1 LHLLPLALILINI
14 LPLPLLVPGAVL
26 GIVSGVAASETPVVI
41 CLAIL
46 LLLLI
51 VSLSWKLG
59 AVGCLLLLLLRS
71 DYSSPLL
78 LLGAPVLTVGHNPEA
93 MWLS

>member
-1 LHLLPLALILINI
+1 M
-14 LPLPLLVPGAVL
+14 
-26 GIVSGVAASETPVVI
+26 SGVAACETPIVI

-59 AVGCLLLLLLRS
+59 AVGCLLRS
-71 DYSSPLL
+71 DHPSPLL
-78 LLGAPVLTVGHNPEA
+78 LLGSPVLSVRHNPEA
-93 MWLS
+93 PWLS

>member
-1 LHLLPLALILINI
+1 M
-14 LPLPLLVPGAVL
+14 
-26 GIVSGVAASETPVVI
+26 SGVAACETPVVI

-59 AVGCLLLLLLRS
+59 VVGCLLLLLLRS
-71 DYSSPLL
+71 DYPSPLL
-78 LLGAPVLTVGHNPEA
+78 LLGAPVLSVGHNPEA
-93 MWLS
+93 LWLS